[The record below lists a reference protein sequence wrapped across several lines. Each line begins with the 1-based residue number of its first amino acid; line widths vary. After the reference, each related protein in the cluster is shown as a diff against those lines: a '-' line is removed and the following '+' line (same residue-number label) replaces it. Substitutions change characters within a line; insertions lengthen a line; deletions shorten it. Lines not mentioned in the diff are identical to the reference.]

1 MFVPL
6 IDKLVASIEAELKK
20 LQRRKLI
27 STEELLS
34 RSPQSAMICS
44 PSVSSPAGS
53 SVGSGKEQPLF
64 TLKHVTM
71 VCQRMLKE
79 REEQLRGEYD
89 KLLAAKL
96 AGIAL

>member
-1 MFVPL
+1 MP
-6 IDKLVASIEAELKK
+6 
-20 LQRRKLI
+20 
-27 STEELLS
+27 
-34 RSPQSAMICS
+34 RSPQSAMMCS
-44 PSVSSPAGS
+44 PSVSSPACS
-53 SVGSGKEQPLF
+53 SNSSKEQPLF

-96 AGIAL
+96 AGVVFKIIIMYACIKLQALFYSLYSSMTS